1 MMTTVR
7 DRSITLQQFLALPEV
22 EPALEYADGK
32 VTQKVSPL
40 GEHARLQPK
49 CWELLNGFAEPRRLG
64 MAFTEI
70 RATFAGASRVP
81 DIGVYRW
88 ERIPRTPKGRV
99 ATYFRTP
106 PDIAVE
112 IVSPGQ
118 SLQSLAKKCRWF
130 VANGVEIA
138 LLVNYRTEVI
148 TRYTSDGDE
157 QRLSGSDRIDLDRVL
172 PGFELTVQALFDTLI
187 ID

>member
-1 MMTTVR
+1 MTTVR
-7 DRSITLQQFLALPEV
+7 DRSLTLQQFLSLPEV
-22 EPALEYADGK
+22 EPPLEYFDGK

-40 GEHARLQPK
+40 GEHGRLQSK
-49 CWELLNGFAEPRRLG
+49 FSEMISGFSEPRRLA

-106 PDIAVE
+106 PDIAIE
-112 IVSPGQ
+112 IYSPGQ
-118 SLQSLAKKCRWF
+118 TLQSLEKKCRWF

-138 LLVNYRTEVI
+138 LLVNHRTETV
-148 TRYTSDGDE
+148 TRYTADGEE
-157 QRLSGSDRIDLDRVL
+157 QRLSGGDRIDLDRIL
-172 PGFELTVQALFDTLI
+172 PGFELTVQELFATLQ